1 MKKFIFAFFSL
12 IFSISIIYA
21 DIDVVEK
28 YDDSANVSAKYL
40 NLKAGAQGA
49 GMGNAYIG
57 MANNAISIFWNPAGL
72 ANMLKTSGDW
82 NFFINH
88 NIWIMDMMADN
99 IAIAKKFE
107 KIGVFGLAISYFN
120 AGQIEKYDIDNNNK
134 YVERGNFSPYS
145 LIGTLSYSNKMDRDI
160 DYGINLKYI
169 LDNIDN
175 SILYTFAFDIGVRYF
190 SPIKNLLFNV
200 VAKNFGGRL
209 SEFILSK
216 ELSFAAVYSFYI
228 NDFLLSAEADICGI
242 VNNYPIYNFGIEV
255 KTPSILVLRAGY
267 HTTNSFADG
276 FKEISFGIGIEMEEK
291 NVDISFEPYGEFGNS
306 LQISISG
313 SF

>member
-1 MKKFIFAFFSL
+1 MKKFIFTIFSL
-12 IFSISIIYA
+12 LLSFSIIYA
-21 DIDVVEK
+21 DIDVLEK
-28 YDDSANVSAKYL
+28 YDDSSSVSGKYL

-57 MANNAISIFWNPAGL
+57 MANNAVSMFWNPAGL
-72 ANMLKTSGDW
+72 TNMLKTGGEW

-107 KIGVFGLAISYFN
+107 KIGVFGLGISYFN
-120 AGQIEKYDIDNNNK
+120 AGQIEKYDIDINNR
-134 YVERGNFSPYS
+134 YVEKGNFSPYS
-145 LIGTLSYSNKMDRDI
+145 LIGTVSYSNIMDKDI

-190 SPIKNLLFNV
+190 SPIKNLLFNI

-209 SEFILSK
+209 GEFILSK
-216 ELSFAAVYSFYI
+216 ELSFAATYSFEI
-228 NDFLLSAEADICGI
+228 NEFLLSAETDICGI
-242 VNNYPIYNFGIEV
+242 VNNYPVYNFGIEL
-255 KTPSILVLRAGY
+255 KTPSILILRSGY

-276 FKEISFGIGIEMEEK
+276 FKDFSFGIGLEMDGK
-291 NVDISFEPYGEFGNS
+291 NLDISFEPYGEFGNS
-306 LQISISG
+306 LQLAISG